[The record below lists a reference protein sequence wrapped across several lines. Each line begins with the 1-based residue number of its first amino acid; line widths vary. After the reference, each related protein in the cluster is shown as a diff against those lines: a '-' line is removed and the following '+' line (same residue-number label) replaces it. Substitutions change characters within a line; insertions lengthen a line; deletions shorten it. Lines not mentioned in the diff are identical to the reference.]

1 MRVVSVDGG
10 NIAKIIGAIA
20 ALVAAVGGFLVAV
33 GDSDSQ
39 QAPAVIIIRG
49 STLPEDDL
57 TDSEAD
63 REWVFDESLR
73 GTEAGG

>member
-1 MRVVSVDGG
+1 VSVDGG
-10 NIAKIIGAIA
+10 NIAKIIGAVA

-57 TDSEAD
+57 TDSEKD
-63 REWVFDESLR
+63 REWVFNESLR

>member
-10 NIAKIIGAIA
+10 NIAKIIGAVA

-33 GDSDSQ
+33 GGSDSQ

-49 STLPEDDL
+49 STLPEHDGL
-57 TDSEAD
+57 SDSEAD
-63 REWVFDESLR
+63 REWLWDESS
-73 GTEAGG
+73 

>member
-1 MRVVSVDGG
+1 LSVDGG
-10 NIAKIIGAIA
+10 NIAKIIGAVA
-20 ALVAAVGGFLVAV
+20 ALVAAVGGFWVAV
-33 GDSDSQ
+33 GGSDSQ

-57 TDSEAD
+57 TDSEKD
-63 REWVFDESLR
+63 REWVFNESIR